1 MYTEVGIL
9 CKILFYTDDIPDK
22 CTLFLMLEVDHTV
35 SHLLW
40 KWNDE
45 ERKIGEREWGWVE
58 QVKQKHG
65 KEDGNSNWRSFAVN
79 MSSYEP
85 KPKKKKKPV
94 INYYSSSLKKW
105 KQNVLYKY
113 M

>member
-1 MYTEVGIL
+1 
-9 CKILFYTDDIPDK
+9 
-22 CTLFLMLEVDHTV
+22 MLGVDHTV

-45 ERKIGEREWGWVE
+45 ERKIGERERGWVE

-65 KEDGNSNWRSFAVN
+65 KEDGNSNWRSSAVN
-79 MSSYEP
+79 MFSYEP
-85 KPKKKKKPV
+85 KPKRKKKIV

-113 M
+113 I